1 MTLGD
6 GLAAGV
12 HPGHVDGLDEAL
24 DVAQVFGLV
33 RSLFS
38 TSPEDTVLKLVVLFQ
53 LGQADGRFPRERVRQ
68 LVRAVDA
75 ARLEG
80 IVDSLYRGGWL
91 ELRAADNT
99 YRVNPLGLFLL
110 AVLRAANFG
119 SQTPAN
125 ALARAA
131 ETLQFGDRVDE
142 DGATTR
148 RLLGMLLAELE
159 NQAAHARDVLRRGR
173 PRELIRFSRS
183 DVRRQVDHVVQVLST
198 LEARLPE
205 ASEQFGR
212 LVRLHE
218 AMQAVLRA
226 HEGLARRL
234 TEWNL
239 QRLETTD
246 AGYSLSAL
254 CEAVVG
260 ASDEEL
266 EGAFTERA
274 LTPPGPAV
282 GLSTD
287 ALLDRHRTDRATRR
301 RARAPFVYASPP
313 EPEVERLQ
321 PEDVDP
327 VARLRAVLSEWAA
340 GATPGDELPLADVL
354 AEHARDFADAVLQL
368 GLLARLEGTEPRG
381 IDVGTDRRVLPLS
394 PSLDGEALAA
404 DVSVEALVEVG
415 ILARV
420 PERGL
425 HTAVSLRLLSEV
437 P

>member
-1 MTLGD
+1 M
-6 GLAAGV
+6 
-12 HPGHVDGLDEAL
+12 
-24 DVAQVFGLV
+24 
-33 RSLFS
+33 
-38 TSPEDTVLKLVVLFQ
+38 
-53 LGQADGRFPRERVRQ
+53 
-68 LVRAVDA
+68 
-75 ARLEG
+75 
-80 IVDSLYRGGWL
+80 
-91 ELRAADNT
+91 
-99 YRVNPLGLFLL
+99 
-110 AVLRAANFG
+110 
-119 SQTPAN
+119 
-125 ALARAA
+125 
-131 ETLQFGDRVDE
+131 
-142 DGATTR
+142 
-148 RLLGMLLAELE
+148 
-159 NQAAHARDVLRRGR
+159 
-173 PRELIRFSRS
+173 
-183 DVRRQVDHVVQVLST
+183 QVLST

-327 VARLRAVLSEWAA
+327 VARLRAVLSEW
-340 GATPGDELPLADVL
+340 GVGSGGGGGRRPGDELPLADVL